1 MRLRG
6 FVAVGAG
13 VAGAV
18 LAHALDEA
26 GLLPG
31 VREAAHVRG
40 GMSGSV
46 TALWLALA
54 AASSWLAGRFGAIR
68 VGAPASLLIAALPEL
83 VGRHDLGAVMDPGAV
98 AGAMVQWLLL
108 LAVVAA
114 VVLASRGALVVLV
127 PSLTAVSWPTPAGG
141 RAREGSHLVDRR
153 CRPRAPPDV
162 PLSAHFT

>member
-54 AASSWLAGRFGAIR
+54 AASSWSAGRFGAIR

-83 VGRHDLGAVMDPGAV
+83 VGRHDLGAIVDPGAL
-98 AGAMVQWLLL
+98 AGAMLQWLLL

-114 VVLASRGALVVLV
+114 VVVASRGALAVFA
-127 PSLTAVSWPTPAGG
+127 LTFHAVSWPAPIERRT
-141 RAREGSHLVDRR
+141 RESSHVVDRR
-153 CRPRAPPDV
+153 SRPRAPPAG
-162 PLSAHFT
+162 PLSVQFV